1 MAASVAYP
9 VLNTCDDKAKT
20 SSVCHQQCHQQKMG
34 KKDAGSD
41 LDLVMAK
48 RGAIFLPAICPCP
61 VAKKMIRCQAPDGRP
76 VMACRLAD
84 NDGHCRGRQGA
95 DCCLLSGPR
104 GCLACRR
111 FVSLSLPAQR
121 MPANMRLHERPIL
134 YTDHWL
140 MLELRRL
147 QRLGL
152 SEDHAQSE
160 LETMLQ
166 RKQENRTDRN
176 VDQRMAFDELSYALH
191 RQVTTELR
199 V

>member
-1 MAASVAYP
+1 MD
-9 VLNTCDDKAKT
+9 VL
-20 SSVCHQQCHQQKMG
+20 SW
-34 KKDAGSD
+34 
-41 LDLVMAK
+41 
-48 RGAIFLPAICPCP
+48 P
-61 VAKKMIRCQAPDGRP
+61 VAS
-76 VMACRLAD
+76 LT
-84 NDGHCRGRQGA
+84 NDGHCRDRQGA
-95 DCCLLSGPR
+95 ECCLLSGPG

-140 MLELRRL
+140 MLERRRL

-160 LETMLQ
+160 LDTMLQ
-166 RKQENRTDRN
+166 RKQENRTDRS

-191 RQVTTELR
+191 RQVTIKVESLTSLLNCVELNKFSKLNAPSGR
-199 V
+199 KSKHIVIDV